1 MAKLLTKNNSYSVTR
16 SLASNSDK
24 SDLTNP
30 ELNKPQW
37 ERSDRFVNN
46 FIEQKSFKFKQF
58 KIFVFEQKIF
68 YGFSSN
74 EAEDKGM
81 AHYFTF
87 VGLFGL
93 IVLPTFVM
101 YFFPDYK

>member
-1 MAKLLTKNNSYSVTR
+1 MNRFVSLVSKSKQNFSMAKLLTKNSSYSITR

-46 FIEQKSFKFKQF
+46 FIE
-58 KIFVFEQKIF
+58 
-68 YGFSSN
+68 
-74 EAEDKGM
+74 
-81 AHYFTF
+81 
-87 VGLFGL
+87 
-93 IVLPTFVM
+93 
-101 YFFPDYK
+101 